1 MADGGSIPPASTNIR
16 ACDHTGRP
24 DGHRPFSLHWQ
35 GPIISSSNDKTQRKN
50 IDHLPPLLRSQALH
64 TRLPRNRRLP
74 WVGIAATV
82 LLHLVILAVLYVN
95 RGKMPESVFF
105 PKLFPLDEKAVPRHD
120 DAAPEAA
127 APQPAPAVQPE
138 PTPAP

>member
-1 MADGGSIPPASTNIR
+1 MVPA
-16 ACDHTGRP
+16 
-24 DGHRPFSLHWQ
+24 
-35 GPIISSSNDKTQRKN
+35 IIDSNDKTQRKN

-74 WVGIAATV
+74 WVGITATV
-82 LLHLVILAVLYVN
+82 LIHLVILAVLYVN

-105 PKLFPLDEKAVPRHD
+105 PQLFPLDEKAMPHHD
-120 DAAPEAA
+120 DAMPEAA
-127 APQPAPAVQPE
+127 PQQPDPAVQPE